1 MKLKYISSIL
11 FSGLML
17 TTLTTFTAC
26 NDFLDREP
34 EDKVTP
40 EKFFQAE
47 SDLADYAIK
56 YYDFS
61 TLNPG
66 SYGMGTFADDNAT
79 DNQAGVDY
87 SNYWVPGNWQVPA
100 NSSKEWNFEQIHHC
114 NYFFEKVLPKYQAGT
129 LKGNPDNIKHY
140 IGEVY
145 FLRAKAYFDNR
156 PRNVNIFRM
165 MFLGL
170 PGHTLLCKRALINLL
185 PPIESPVFKVTLY
198 DAVLSIIAASY
209 DSIVYCNKVLV
220 NFRRHAAATTYN
232 DYSSSLPSWRNAL
245 TELTWSLNHYKEIR
259 KKVVPIFQGKLMLME
274 GLHSN
279 IHDFIEA
286 REAMRMETKQGVFAF
301 LRLQY
306 LLTKNYKKLFH
317 TSGGGP
323 IKLLRAMLYPIMQ
336 LYMYH

>member
-1 MKLKYISSIL
+1 MESKASVSIVLCTYNGEKYVREQIDSLLAQSYPIHEIIIQDDGSTDHTWEILQAYASEHAVIRTFKNEGEHGVNANFLSALHRTTCDYVAISDQDDIWERDKIETQMRCIGDKLL
-11 FSGLML
+11 CSGHS
-17 TTLTTFTAC
+17 
-26 NDFLDREP
+26 RP
-34 EDKVTP
+34 
-40 EKFFQAE
+40 
-47 SDLADYAIK
+47 
-56 YYDFS
+56 FS
-61 TLNPG
+61 TDG
-66 SYGMGTFADDNAT
+66 SF
-79 DNQAGVDY
+79 
-87 SNYWVPGNWQVPA
+87 
-100 NSSKEWNFEQIHHC
+100 
-114 NYFFEKVLPKYQAGT
+114 
-129 LKGNPDNIKHY
+129 
-140 IGEVY
+140 
-145 FLRAKAYFDNR
+145 AYFDNR

>member
-1 MKLKYISSIL
+1 MENKASVSIVLCTYNGEKYVREQIDSLLAQSYPIHEIIIQDDGSTDQTWEILQAYAAKHTVIRTFKNEGEHGVNANFLSALHRATGDYIAISDQDDIWERDKIETQMRCIGDKLL
-11 FSGLML
+11 CSGHSR
-17 TTLTTFTAC
+17 A
-26 NDFLDREP
+26 
-34 EDKVTP
+34 
-40 EKFFQAE
+40 
-47 SDLADYAIK
+47 
-56 YYDFS
+56 FS
-61 TLNPG
+61 TDG
-66 SYGMGTFADDNAT
+66 SF
-79 DNQAGVDY
+79 
-87 SNYWVPGNWQVPA
+87 
-100 NSSKEWNFEQIHHC
+100 
-114 NYFFEKVLPKYQAGT
+114 
-129 LKGNPDNIKHY
+129 
-140 IGEVY
+140 
-145 FLRAKAYFDNR
+145 AYFDNR

-185 PPIESPVFKVTLY
+185 PPLESPIYKVTLY

-286 REAMRMETKQGVFAF
+286 REAMRMETKQGVLAF

-317 TSGGGP
+317 TPGGGP
-323 IKLLRAMLYPIMQ
+323 VKLLRAMLYPIMQ

>member
-1 MKLKYISSIL
+1 
-11 FSGLML
+11 
-17 TTLTTFTAC
+17 
-26 NDFLDREP
+26 
-34 EDKVTP
+34 
-40 EKFFQAE
+40 
-47 SDLADYAIK
+47 
-56 YYDFS
+56 
-61 TLNPG
+61 
-66 SYGMGTFADDNAT
+66 
-79 DNQAGVDY
+79 
-87 SNYWVPGNWQVPA
+87 
-100 NSSKEWNFEQIHHC
+100 
-114 NYFFEKVLPKYQAGT
+114 
-129 LKGNPDNIKHY
+129 
-140 IGEVY
+140 
-145 FLRAKAYFDNR
+145 
-156 PRNVNIFRM
+156 M

-170 PGHTLLCKRALINLL
+170 PGHTLLCKRTLINLL
-185 PPIESPVFKVTLY
+185 PPLESPIYKVTLY

-245 TELTWSLNHYKEIR
+245 TELTWSVNHYKEIR

-279 IHDFIEA
+279 IADFIEA

-317 TSGGGP
+317 TRGGGP
-323 IKLLRAMLYPIMQ
+323 VKLLRAMLYPIMQ

>member
-1 MKLKYISSIL
+1 MESKASVSIVLCTYNGEKYVREQIDSLLAQSYPIHEIIIQDDGSTDQTWEILQLYAAKYTIIRTFKNEGEHGVNANFLSALHRATGDYIAISDQDDIWERDKIETQ
-11 FSGLML
+11 MR
-17 TTLTTFTAC
+17 C
-26 NDFLDREP
+26 I
-34 EDKVTP
+34 EDKLLCSGHSRP
-40 EKFFQAE
+40 
-47 SDLADYAIK
+47 
-56 YYDFS
+56 FS
-61 TLNPG
+61 TDG
-66 SYGMGTFADDNAT
+66 SF
-79 DNQAGVDY
+79 
-87 SNYWVPGNWQVPA
+87 
-100 NSSKEWNFEQIHHC
+100 
-114 NYFFEKVLPKYQAGT
+114 
-129 LKGNPDNIKHY
+129 
-140 IGEVY
+140 
-145 FLRAKAYFDNR
+145 AYFDNR

-170 PGHTLLCKRALINLL
+170 PGHTLLCKRTLINLL

-279 IHDFIEA
+279 IRDFIEA

>member
-1 MKLKYISSIL
+1 MESKASVSIVLCTYNGEKYVREQIDSLLAQSYPIHEIIIQDDGSTDQTWEILQSYASKHAVIRTFKNEGEHGVNANFLSALHRAKGDYIAISDQDDIWERDKIETQ
-11 FSGLML
+11 MR
-17 TTLTTFTAC
+17 C
-26 NDFLDREP
+26 I
-34 EDKVTP
+34 EDKLLCSGHSRP
-40 EKFFQAE
+40 
-47 SDLADYAIK
+47 
-56 YYDFS
+56 FS
-61 TLNPG
+61 TDG
-66 SYGMGTFADDNAT
+66 SF
-79 DNQAGVDY
+79 
-87 SNYWVPGNWQVPA
+87 
-100 NSSKEWNFEQIHHC
+100 
-114 NYFFEKVLPKYQAGT
+114 
-129 LKGNPDNIKHY
+129 
-140 IGEVY
+140 
-145 FLRAKAYFDNR
+145 AYFDNR

-185 PPIESPVFKVTLY
+185 PPLESPVFKVTLY

-245 TELTWSLNHYKEIR
+245 TELTWSLNHYKKIR

>member
-1 MKLKYISSIL
+1 MENKASVSIVLCTYNGEKYVRAQIDSLLAQSYPIHEIIIQDDGSTDHTWEILQAYASKHTVIRTFKNEGEHGVNANFLSALHRATGDYIAISDQDDIWERDKIETQMRCIGDMML
-11 FSGLML
+11 CSGHS
-17 TTLTTFTAC
+17 
-26 NDFLDREP
+26 RP
-34 EDKVTP
+34 
-40 EKFFQAE
+40 
-47 SDLADYAIK
+47 
-56 YYDFS
+56 FS
-61 TLNPG
+61 TDG
-66 SYGMGTFADDNAT
+66 SF
-79 DNQAGVDY
+79 
-87 SNYWVPGNWQVPA
+87 
-100 NSSKEWNFEQIHHC
+100 
-114 NYFFEKVLPKYQAGT
+114 
-129 LKGNPDNIKHY
+129 
-140 IGEVY
+140 
-145 FLRAKAYFDNR
+145 AYFDNR

-185 PPIESPVFKVTLY
+185 PPLESPIYKVTLY

-209 DSIVYCNKVLV
+209 DNIVYCNKVLV

-279 IHDFIEA
+279 IADFIEA

-306 LLTKNYKKLFH
+306 LLMKNYKKLFH
-317 TSGGGP
+317 TRGGGP
-323 IKLLRAMLYPIMQ
+323 VKLLRAILYPIMQ

>member
-1 MKLKYISSIL
+1 MENKASVSIVLCTYNGEKYVREQIDSLLAQSYPIHEIIIQDDGSTDHTWEILQAYASKHAVIRTFKNEGEHGVNANFLSALHRATGDYIAISDQDDIWERDKIETQMRCIGDKML
-11 FSGLML
+11 CSGHS
-17 TTLTTFTAC
+17 
-26 NDFLDREP
+26 RP
-34 EDKVTP
+34 
-40 EKFFQAE
+40 
-47 SDLADYAIK
+47 
-56 YYDFS
+56 FS
-61 TLNPG
+61 TDG
-66 SYGMGTFADDNAT
+66 SF
-79 DNQAGVDY
+79 
-87 SNYWVPGNWQVPA
+87 
-100 NSSKEWNFEQIHHC
+100 
-114 NYFFEKVLPKYQAGT
+114 
-129 LKGNPDNIKHY
+129 
-140 IGEVY
+140 
-145 FLRAKAYFDNR
+145 AYFDNR

-185 PPIESPVFKVTLY
+185 PPIESPIYKVTLY

-245 TELTWSLNHYKEIR
+245 TELTWSVNHYKEIR

-279 IHDFIEA
+279 IADFIEA

-317 TSGGGP
+317 TPGGGP
-323 IKLLRAMLYPIMQ
+323 VKLLRAMLYPIMQ

>member
-1 MKLKYISSIL
+1 MESKASVSIVLCTYNGEKYVREQIDSLLAQSYPIHEIIIQDDGSTDHTWEILQAYASKHTVIRTFKNEGEHGVNANFLSALHRATGDYVAISDQDDIWERDKIETQMRCIGDKFL
-11 FSGLML
+11 CSGHS
-17 TTLTTFTAC
+17 
-26 NDFLDREP
+26 RP
-34 EDKVTP
+34 
-40 EKFFQAE
+40 
-47 SDLADYAIK
+47 
-56 YYDFS
+56 FS
-61 TLNPG
+61 TDG
-66 SYGMGTFADDNAT
+66 SF
-79 DNQAGVDY
+79 
-87 SNYWVPGNWQVPA
+87 
-100 NSSKEWNFEQIHHC
+100 
-114 NYFFEKVLPKYQAGT
+114 
-129 LKGNPDNIKHY
+129 
-140 IGEVY
+140 
-145 FLRAKAYFDNR
+145 AYFDNR

>member
-1 MKLKYISSIL
+1 MYAAKYTIIRTFKNEGEHGVNANFLSALHRATGDYVAISDQDDIWERDKIETQMRCIGDKML
-11 FSGLML
+11 CSGHS
-17 TTLTTFTAC
+17 
-26 NDFLDREP
+26 RP
-34 EDKVTP
+34 
-40 EKFFQAE
+40 
-47 SDLADYAIK
+47 
-56 YYDFS
+56 FS
-61 TLNPG
+61 TDG
-66 SYGMGTFADDNAT
+66 SF
-79 DNQAGVDY
+79 
-87 SNYWVPGNWQVPA
+87 
-100 NSSKEWNFEQIHHC
+100 
-114 NYFFEKVLPKYQAGT
+114 
-129 LKGNPDNIKHY
+129 
-140 IGEVY
+140 
-145 FLRAKAYFDNR
+145 AYFDNR

-185 PPIESPVFKVTLY
+185 PPLESPVFKVTLY

-245 TELTWSLNHYKEIR
+245 TELTWSLNHYKEMR

>member
-1 MKLKYISSIL
+1 MENKASVSIVLCTYNGEKYVREQIDSLLAQSYPIHEIIIQDDGSTDHTWEILQAYASKHAVIRTFKNEGEHGVNANFLSALHRATGDYIAISDQDDIWERDKIETQMRCIGDKLL
-11 FSGLML
+11 CSGHS
-17 TTLTTFTAC
+17 
-26 NDFLDREP
+26 RP
-34 EDKVTP
+34 
-40 EKFFQAE
+40 
-47 SDLADYAIK
+47 
-56 YYDFS
+56 FS
-61 TLNPG
+61 TDG
-66 SYGMGTFADDNAT
+66 SF
-79 DNQAGVDY
+79 
-87 SNYWVPGNWQVPA
+87 
-100 NSSKEWNFEQIHHC
+100 
-114 NYFFEKVLPKYQAGT
+114 
-129 LKGNPDNIKHY
+129 
-140 IGEVY
+140 
-145 FLRAKAYFDNR
+145 AYFDNR

-185 PPIESPVFKVTLY
+185 PPIESSVFKVTLY

-220 NFRRHAAATTYN
+220 NFRRHAEATTYN

-286 REAMRMETKQGVFAF
+286 REVMRMETKQGVFAF
-301 LRLQY
+301 LHLQY

-317 TSGGGP
+317 TPGGGP
-323 IKLLRAMLYPIMQ
+323 VKLLRAMLYPIMQ

>member
-1 MKLKYISSIL
+1 MLC
-11 FSGLML
+11 SGHS
-17 TTLTTFTAC
+17 
-26 NDFLDREP
+26 RP
-34 EDKVTP
+34 
-40 EKFFQAE
+40 
-47 SDLADYAIK
+47 
-56 YYDFS
+56 FS
-61 TLNPG
+61 TDG
-66 SYGMGTFADDNAT
+66 SF
-79 DNQAGVDY
+79 
-87 SNYWVPGNWQVPA
+87 
-100 NSSKEWNFEQIHHC
+100 
-114 NYFFEKVLPKYQAGT
+114 
-129 LKGNPDNIKHY
+129 
-140 IGEVY
+140 
-145 FLRAKAYFDNR
+145 AYFDNR

-220 NFRRHAAATTYN
+220 NFRRHAEATTYN

-245 TELTWSLNHYKEIR
+245 TELTWSVNHYKEIR

-279 IHDFIEA
+279 IHDFIAA

-317 TSGGGP
+317 TLGGGP